1 MKAVNNNMKTDSSKS
16 DKWIVVTT
24 IQAPTEAIAAISRLA
39 AEGWS
44 AVVVGDTKT
53 PSDWAAGGIHYLSVN
68 EQHRIFGKLSELIP
82 VRHYSRKNLGYLY
95 AVQHGAKLILETDDD
110 NLARPEFAAQRSSVV
125 RGETVSHT
133 GWVNVYSY
141 FTAAHIWPR
150 GLPLTQIES
159 APPLGPAV
167 TAECPIQQY
176 LADDD
181 PDVDAIYRLLYK
193 GRIRFRDRAPVILN
207 AGAWSPFN
215 SQNTR
220 FFEPAFALLYLPC
233 FVSFRMTDIW
243 RSLVAQVALWK
254 HGYRLSFHPPTVE
267 QVRNDHDLMRDFADE
282 VPGYL
287 ENDRI
292 AATLLKAAINI
303 DAGDMRITVRHLWQ
317 ALVEAGIVPG
327 KELAIIDAWLD
338 CLAFCLASEPAPG
351 LAPHGT
357 PVLALNG
364 TV

>member
-1 MKAVNNNMKTDSSKS
+1 MKTDISKN

-24 IQAPTEAIAAISRLA
+24 IQTPTEAIAAISRLA
-39 AEGWS
+39 SQGWS

-53 PSDWAAGGIHYLSVN
+53 PSNWAADGIHYLSVT
-68 EQHRIFGKLSELIP
+68 EQHRIFGKFSELIP

-95 AVQHGAKLILETDDD
+95 AIQHGAKLILETDDD
-110 NLARPEFAAQRSSVV
+110 NIARPEFAALRSSMVTGDV
-125 RGETVSHT
+125 VSHM
-133 GWVNVYSY
+133 GWVNAYSY
-141 FTAAHIWPR
+141 FTEARIWPR

-159 APPLGPAV
+159 APPVGPAE

-176 LADDD
+176 LADED
-181 PDVDAIYRLLYK
+181 PDVDAIYRLLHK
-193 GRIRFRDRAPVILN
+193 GRIRFRDRKPVILN

-215 SQNTR
+215 SQNTV

-243 RSLVAQVALWK
+243 RSLVAQAALWK
-254 HGYRLSFHPPTVE
+254 HGYRLSFHAPTVK

-287 ENDRI
+287 ENDHI
-292 AATLLKAAINI
+292 ASALLQAAAQI
-303 DAGDMRITVRHLWQ
+303 DAGDMRITVRHFWQ
-317 ALVEAGIVPG
+317 ALVEAGIVPE
-327 KELAIIDAWLD
+327 KELTVIDAWLD
-338 CLAFCLASEPAPG
+338 YLVRCLTPCRMAG
-351 LAPHGT
+351 LAPRVA
-357 PVLALNG
+357 PQLALNG